1 MKKTIPKLLTLVC
14 LLVAIMGLSIVTAH
28 AATVTGAISGGNEY
42 RYHEDKTPV
51 PQWGAFTSTK
61 LKYFTRDD
69 TGVTVPAYCMEPSV
83 RSASGDLSYS
93 STSWSSLSWNQ
104 RYAVT
109 LALSYGYG
117 GNYDFYGIH
126 PDCAQLATQAVIWEF
141 VCGYRGT
148 TYPYT
153 LYDTTCANLFHYAGD
168 GVQEAYDILID
179 RIMGHGVIPSFA
191 VKYRNQLSDANAI
204 TLTWDGSQYV
214 GTATDTNGVLPQY
227 AFRAGINGVT
237 VKQRRNVLSVTATK
251 DAAGKLNGYISSDYG
266 YSLDVE
272 GTESVLL
279 EPSNGSGYQACAALT
294 SLPDPVWAYIHFKV
308 NIVEEK
314 GSLTINK
321 VDAETG
327 KALAGVTYRLY
338 DSAGKK
344 VADVTTGADGKAV
357 LADLLQGRYS
367 YQEISALSGYVVDST
382 KYQINI
388 TATALNITAKRTN
401 ALAKGSLTINK
412 VDAETGKA
420 LAGVTYRLYDSTG
433 EKVADATTGADGKA
447 VFGDLPQG
455 KYSYQE
461 ISAPSGYVVDNTKY
475 QIAIT
480 ATALN
485 ITQKRTNTPAKAS
498 IEIVKVDAD
507 HKTPLQGAGFRLYDT
522 SGKQV
527 AEGNT
532 DVNGKLTFSNL
543 RLGSYT
549 YKEFK
554 APDGYILDT
563 TAYSAVLNQNGQVLK
578 VTRENIPVKGSIE
591 VLKVDAETKQ
601 PLAGVVYRLFAADG
615 NKIADGTTDVTGKVT
630 FSGLRLGKYVYQEI
644 GTVDGY
650 VIDETK
656 YDFSLTTA
664 NLNIKVTRENAPA
677 KGSITVRKVDATG
690 TPLAGAEL
698 LLETSADGQTW
709 TEVGRVTTD
718 KTGIAKWSDL
728 QTGAQYRVTE
738 TKAPAGYTLLTEPL
752 FTGTLDSSNRD
763 VTITA
768 CNNAGFALPF
778 TGGTGFTT
786 YILFATLA
794 LMAGVCFCKKIEM
807 KEKTK

>member
-1 MKKTIPKLLTLVC
+1 MKRTIPKLLTLVC

-28 AATVTGAISGGNEY
+28 AATVTGTISGGNEY

-214 GTATDTNGVLPQY
+214 GTATDTNGVLSQY

-251 DAAGKLNGYISSDYG
+251 DAAAKLNGYISSDYG

-294 SLPDPVWAYIHFKV
+294 SLPDPVWAYIHFKL
-308 NIVEEK
+308 NIVEE
-314 GSLTINK
+314 
-321 VDAETG
+321 
-327 KALAGVTYRLY
+327 
-338 DSAGKK
+338 
-344 VADVTTGADGKAV
+344 
-357 LADLLQGRYS
+357 
-367 YQEISALSGYVVDST
+367 
-382 KYQINI
+382 
-388 TATALNITAKRTN
+388 
-401 ALAKGSLTINK
+401 
-412 VDAETGKA
+412 
-420 LAGVTYRLYDSTG
+420 
-433 EKVADATTGADGKA
+433 
-447 VFGDLPQG
+447 
-455 KYSYQE
+455 
-461 ISAPSGYVVDNTKY
+461 
-475 QIAIT
+475 
-480 ATALN
+480 
-485 ITQKRTNTPAKAS
+485 
-498 IEIVKVDAD
+498 
-507 HKTPLQGAGFRLYDT
+507 
-522 SGKQV
+522 
-527 AEGNT
+527 
-532 DVNGKLTFSNL
+532 
-543 RLGSYT
+543 
-549 YKEFK
+549 
-554 APDGYILDT
+554 
-563 TAYSAVLNQNGQVLK
+563 
-578 VTRENIPVKGSIE
+578 
-591 VLKVDAETKQ
+591 
-601 PLAGVVYRLFAADG
+601 
-615 NKIADGTTDVTGKVT
+615 
-630 FSGLRLGKYVYQEI
+630 
-644 GTVDGY
+644 
-650 VIDETK
+650 
-656 YDFSLTTA
+656 
-664 NLNIKVTRENAPA
+664 
-677 KGSITVRKVDATG
+677 KGSITVRKVDVTG
-690 TPLAGAEL
+690 SPLAGAEL
-698 LLETSADGQTW
+698 LLETSADGKAW

-728 QTGAQYRVTE
+728 KTGAQYRVTE
-738 TKAPAGYTLLTEPL
+738 TKTPAGYTLLTEPL

-778 TGGTGFTT
+778 TGGTGFAT
-786 YILFATLA
+786 YFLFAALA
-794 LMAGVCFCKKIEM
+794 LMAGVYFCKKSDFM

>member
-14 LLVAIMGLSIVTAH
+14 LLVAVMGLSIVTAH
-28 AATVTGAISGGNEY
+28 AATVTGTISGGNEY

-117 GNYDFYGIH
+117 GNYGFNMH

-141 VCGYRGT
+141 VCGYRSPV
-148 TYPYT
+148 YPYT

-168 GVQEAYDILID
+168 DVAVAYNIIID
-179 RIMGHGVIPSFA
+179 RIMSHGKIPSFA

-204 TLTWDGSQYV
+204 TLTWDGSKYT

-227 AFRAGINGVT
+227 YFSTNISGVT
-237 VKQRRNVLSVTATK
+237 VNQSWNTLTVTATK
-251 DAAGKLNGYISSDYG
+251 DAAAQLNGYISSDYG
-266 YSLDVE
+266 YSLDVA

-357 LADLLQGRYS
+357 LADLPQGR
-367 YQEISALSGYVVDST
+367 
-382 KYQINI
+382 
-388 TATALNITAKRTN
+388 
-401 ALAKGSLTINK
+401 
-412 VDAETGKA
+412 
-420 LAGVTYRLYDSTG
+420 
-433 EKVADATTGADGKA
+433 
-447 VFGDLPQG
+447 
-455 KYSYQE
+455 YSYQE
-461 ISAPSGYVVDNTKY
+461 ISAPSGYVVDNTEY
-475 QIAIT
+475 QITIT

-485 ITQKRTNTPAKAS
+485 ITHKRTNA
-498 IEIVKVDAD
+498 
-507 HKTPLQGAGFRLYDT
+507 L
-522 SGKQV
+522 
-527 AEGNT
+527 
-532 DVNGKLTFSNL
+532 
-543 RLGSYT
+543 
-549 YKEFK
+549 
-554 APDGYILDT
+554 
-563 TAYSAVLNQNGQVLK
+563 
-578 VTRENIPVKGSIE
+578 
-591 VLKVDAETKQ
+591 
-601 PLAGVVYRLFAADG
+601 
-615 NKIADGTTDVTGKVT
+615 
-630 FSGLRLGKYVYQEI
+630 
-644 GTVDGY
+644 
-650 VIDETK
+650 
-656 YDFSLTTA
+656 
-664 NLNIKVTRENAPA
+664 A
-677 KGSITVRKVDATG
+677 KGSITVRKVDVTG
-690 TPLAGAEL
+690 SPLAGAEL
-698 LLETSADGQTW
+698 LLETSTDGQTW

-718 KTGIAKWSDL
+718 KIGVAKWENL
-728 QTGAQYRVTE
+728 KIGVQYRVTE

-778 TGGTGFTT
+778 TGSNGF
-786 YILFATLA
+786 IALIMFAA
-794 LMAGVCFCKKIEM
+794 LMLCMGVYFCKKSNIK
-807 KEKTK
+807 KETTK

>member
-28 AATVTGAISGGNEY
+28 AATVTGTISGGNEY

-61 LKYFTRDD
+61 LKYFTRND
-69 TGVTVPAYCMEPSV
+69 TGVTVPAYCMEPSA

-153 LYDTTCANLFHYAGD
+153 LYDITCANLFHYAGD

-214 GTATDTNGVLPQY
+214 GTATDNNGVLSQY
-227 AFRAGINGVT
+227 YFDTDISGVT
-237 VKQRRNVLSVTATK
+237 VSQRRNVLTVTATK
-251 DAAGKLNGYISSDYG
+251 DAAAKLNGYISSDYG
-266 YSLDVE
+266 YALDVE

-279 EPSNGSGYQACAALT
+279 EPSNGSNYQACAALT

-308 NIVEEK
+308 KIVEEK

-338 DSAGKK
+338 DSTGKK
-344 VADVTTGADGKAV
+344 VADVTTGA
-357 LADLLQGRYS
+357 
-367 YQEISALSGYVVDST
+367 
-382 KYQINI
+382 N
-388 TATALNITAKRTN
+388 
-401 ALAKGSLTINK
+401 
-412 VDAETGKA
+412 
-420 LAGVTYRLYDSTG
+420 
-433 EKVADATTGADGKA
+433 GKA
-447 VFGDLPQG
+447 VFADLPQG

-475 QIAIT
+475 QITIT
-480 ATALN
+480 ATVLN
-485 ITQKRTNTPAKAS
+485 ITHKRTNA
-498 IEIVKVDAD
+498 
-507 HKTPLQGAGFRLYDT
+507 L
-522 SGKQV
+522 
-527 AEGNT
+527 
-532 DVNGKLTFSNL
+532 
-543 RLGSYT
+543 
-549 YKEFK
+549 
-554 APDGYILDT
+554 
-563 TAYSAVLNQNGQVLK
+563 
-578 VTRENIPVKGSIE
+578 
-591 VLKVDAETKQ
+591 
-601 PLAGVVYRLFAADG
+601 
-615 NKIADGTTDVTGKVT
+615 
-630 FSGLRLGKYVYQEI
+630 
-644 GTVDGY
+644 
-650 VIDETK
+650 
-656 YDFSLTTA
+656 
-664 NLNIKVTRENAPA
+664 A
-677 KGSITVRKVDATG
+677 KGSITVRKVDVTG
-690 TPLAGAEL
+690 SPLAGAEL
-698 LLETSADGQTW
+698 MLETSADGKTW
-709 TEVGRVTTD
+709 TEVGRITTD
-718 KTGIAKWSDL
+718 STGVAKWSDL
-728 QTGAQYRVTE
+728 KVGAQYRVTE

-752 FTGTLDSSNRD
+752 FTGVLDSNNRD
-763 VTITA
+763 ITITA

-786 YILFATLA
+786 YFLFAA
-794 LMAGVCFCKKIEM
+794 LMLCVGVYFCKKSDFM
-807 KEKTK
+807 KETTK

>member
-14 LLVAIMGLSIVTAH
+14 LLVAVMGLSIVTAH
-28 AATVTGAISGGNEY
+28 AATVTGTVSSGNEY

-51 PQWGAFTSTK
+51 SQWGPYTSNK
-61 LKYFTRDD
+61 LKYFTRND
-69 TGVTVPAYCMEPSV
+69 TGETVPAYCMEPEV
-83 RSASGDLSYS
+83 RSASGDLQYS
-93 STSWSSLSWNQ
+93 STSWSDLTWNQ

-109 LALSYGYG
+109 LAMAYGYG
-117 GNYDFYGIH
+117 GNYGFNMH
-126 PDCAQLATQAVIWEF
+126 PDCAQLATQAVVWEF
-141 VCGYRGT
+141 VCGYRSPV
-148 TYPYT
+148 YPYA

-168 GVQEAYDILID
+168 DVAVAYNIIID
-179 RIMGHGVIPSFA
+179 RIMNHGKIPSFA
-191 VKYRNQLSDANAI
+191 VRYRGQLSDSNAI
-204 TLTWDGSQYV
+204 QLTWDGSKYT

-237 VKQRRNVLSVTATK
+237 VKQRRNVLTVTATK
-251 DAAGKLNGYISSDYG
+251 DAAAQLNGYISSDYG

-357 LADLLQGRYS
+357 LADLPQGR
-367 YQEISALSGYVVDST
+367 
-382 KYQINI
+382 
-388 TATALNITAKRTN
+388 
-401 ALAKGSLTINK
+401 
-412 VDAETGKA
+412 
-420 LAGVTYRLYDSTG
+420 
-433 EKVADATTGADGKA
+433 
-447 VFGDLPQG
+447 
-455 KYSYQE
+455 YSYQE

-475 QIAIT
+475 QITIT

-554 APDGYILDT
+554 APNGYVLDD

-601 PLAGVVYRLFAADG
+601 PLAGVVYYLFDADG
-615 NKIADGTTDVTGKVT
+615 NKVADGTTDATGKVT
-630 FSGLRLGKYVYQEI
+630 FSGLRLGKYAYQEI
-644 GTVDGY
+644 STVDGY
-650 VIDETK
+650 VLDETK

-690 TPLAGAEL
+690 APLAGAEL
-698 LLETSADGQTW
+698 LLGTSADGKTW
-709 TEVGRVTTD
+709 TEVSRVTTD
-718 KTGIAKWSDL
+718 KTGIAKWNGL
-728 QTGAQYRVTE
+728 KIGVQYRVTE
-738 TKAPAGYTLLTEPL
+738 TKSPAGYTLLTEPL
-752 FTGTLDSSNRD
+752 FTGVLDSSNRD
-763 VTITA
+763 ITITA
-768 CNNAGFALPF
+768 CNNAGFVLPF
-778 TGGTGFTT
+778 TGGNGF
-786 YILFATLA
+786 IASIMFVALA
-794 LMAGVCFCKKIEM
+794 LMAGVYFCKKSNIK
-807 KEKTK
+807 KETN